1 MACIVKINKKIKK
14 GAKAL
19 VLVGKDKGK
28 EAVILEVIR
37 RDATVKL
44 SGINLAKKHVKP
56 ENSSA
61 GVVLQEMPVH
71 VSNVLVLSWLLFR
84 LVHKF

>member
-14 GAKAL
+14 GVKAL

-28 EAVILEVIR
+28 EAVIVEVIR

-56 ENSSA
+56 ENNSA

-71 VSNVLVLSWLLFR
+71 VSNVLVLS
-84 LVHKF
+84 